1 MTMLSINTNV
11 GALFAAHSS
20 YKVNKSM
27 ETSMARLSSGKRINS
42 ASDDAAGIQIANRM
56 DGEIRGLNQ
65 AVRNAADAQALL
77 MTAEGA
83 LDEVHTILLRIRE
96 LSVQASNG
104 TYTAQDRVALQA
116 EVTDLQSE
124 ITRISRDTTWNG
136 KTLLDST
143 LTNGI
148 SFQIGADTGQ
158 DVTVAI
164 AGVAPANLS
173 LGGAQL
179 TTAAGAKS
187 YITKI
192 DAAIS
197 IISTNRGTYA
207 AAINRLDHA
216 IANMQNIS
224 TNLSMSKGRIEDADF
239 AAAPRLY
246 GHITGPK
253 LSSGRQSSGR
263 EYGTSLVMSADG
275 QRIATAGTM
284 DAVVYEWSS
293 NTNRWVQMGSTL
305 EGGAYSITMDASG
318 YTVALGDYS
327 HACADGNN
335 CGKVTFYKW
344 DAGASDWTI
353 EKIYYRGRGKQAAWK
368 AINLHSA

>member
-1 MTMLSINTNV
+1 MLSINTNV

-56 DGEIRGLNQ
+56 NAEIRGLNQ

-77 MTAEGA
+77 MTTEGA
-83 LDEVHTILLRIRE
+83 IEEVHTILLRMRE
-96 LSVQASNG
+96 LAVQASNG
-104 TYTAQDRVALQA
+104 TYTAQDRAALQA

-136 KTLLDST
+136 KNLLDST

-148 SFQIGADTGQ
+148 SFQIGADTNQ
-158 DVTVAI
+158 TVTVAI

-173 LGGAQL
+173 LGGPAQL
-179 TTAAGAKS
+179 TTAENAMA
-187 YITKI
+187 YISTI

-239 AAAPRLY
+239 AA
-246 GHITGPK
+246 
-253 LSSGRQSSGR
+253 
-263 EYGTSLVMSADG
+263 E
-275 QRIATAGTM
+275 TANL
-284 DAVVYEWSS
+284 A
-293 NTNRWVQMGSTL
+293 RVQVLQQASMAMLAQANASKQNILTL
-305 EGGAYSITMDASG
+305 
-318 YTVALGDYS
+318 
-327 HACADGNN
+327 
-335 CGKVTFYKW
+335 F
-344 DAGASDWTI
+344 
-353 EKIYYRGRGKQAAWK
+353 Q
-368 AINLHSA
+368 

>member
-42 ASDDAAGIQIANRM
+42 ATDDAAGIQIANRM

-83 LDEVHTILLRIRE
+83 LEEVHTILLRIRE

-158 DVTVAI
+158 TVTVAI

-173 LGGAQL
+173 IGGSAQL
-179 TTAAGAKS
+179 TTAENAMA
-187 YITKI
+187 YISTI

-239 AAAPRLY
+239 AA
-246 GHITGPK
+246 
-253 LSSGRQSSGR
+253 
-263 EYGTSLVMSADG
+263 E
-275 QRIATAGTM
+275 TANL
-284 DAVVYEWSS
+284 AK
-293 NTNRWVQMGSTL
+293 VQVLQQASMAMLAQANASKQNILTL
-305 EGGAYSITMDASG
+305 
-318 YTVALGDYS
+318 
-327 HACADGNN
+327 
-335 CGKVTFYKW
+335 F
-344 DAGASDWTI
+344 
-353 EKIYYRGRGKQAAWK
+353 Q
-368 AINLHSA
+368 